1 MITDATGGTEWV
13 NPAFTR
19 MTGYTLAEMRGRKP
33 GDVLQCPDTDPET
46 VRRIAEGLDA
56 GRPVFVEILNRA
68 RDGRLYW
75 IEMDIQP
82 LRDAAGRIVNF
93 LAIQSDVTE
102 RKAREARL
110 EAAEREARLARERL
124 VAAIEALPDG
134 FVLYDAEER
143 LVLCNARYR
152 QIYSES
158 APAMTPGARFEDILR
173 YGLAR
178 GQIADAVGRE
188 EAWLAERLARHR
200 DPENTLE
207 QTLDDGR
214 RLRVYE
220 RATPEGGRVG
230 LRIDITELR
239 AAREAAER
247 ANRAKSMFLANM
259 SHEIRTP
266 MNGILGMAE
275 VVEARLGESALAG
288 QVATIRQSAEALLA
302 ILNDILDLSKI
313 EAGQLSLE
321 DGSVHPGEIA
331 ERIEAVHALAARAR
345 GLALFVSV
353 EGGAGVP
360 RRGDPCRVLQIL
372 HNLVG
377 NAIKF
382 TETGEVRVTL
392 SGSAGEPLAIS
403 VRDTGIGMTEEQAAS
418 VFEPFAQGDGTTART
433 HGGTG
438 LGMSIVRELVDL
450 MGGEVR
456 LTSAPGAGT
465 RIDVRLPL
473 PIRAESAEDV
483 DAPDARPNTLPTGLR
498 VLAAD
503 DNRTNRIVLTKMLE
517 GLGAAVTVV
526 ESGEAARAA
535 ARDARFDVLLLDIAM
550 PGMDGMETLAA
561 IRDEMAEAGRAP
573 AVAIAVTANAFEHQ
587 VRQYLEAGF
596 DAHLPKPVRS
606 AELAA
611 TIGRLL
617 HETSIQ
623 GAAS

>member
-1 MITDATGGTEWV
+1 
-13 NPAFTR
+13 
-19 MTGYTLAEMRGRKP
+19 
-33 GDVLQCPDTDPET
+33 
-46 VRRIAEGLDA
+46 
-56 GRPVFVEILNRA
+56 
-68 RDGRLYW
+68 
-75 IEMDIQP
+75 
-82 LRDAAGRIVNF
+82 
-93 LAIQSDVTE
+93 
-102 RKAREARL
+102 
-110 EAAEREARLARERL
+110 
-124 VAAIEALPDG
+124 
-134 FVLYDAEER
+134 
-143 LVLCNARYR
+143 
-152 QIYSES
+152 
-158 APAMTPGARFEDILR
+158 
-173 YGLAR
+173 
-178 GQIADAVGRE
+178 
-188 EAWLAERLARHR
+188 
-200 DPENTLE
+200 
-207 QTLDDGR
+207 
-214 RLRVYE
+214 
-220 RATPEGGRVG
+220 
-230 LRIDITELR
+230 
-239 AAREAAER
+239 
-247 ANRAKSMFLANM
+247 
-259 SHEIRTP
+259 
-266 MNGILGMAE
+266 
-275 VVEARLGESALAG
+275 
-288 QVATIRQSAEALLA
+288 
-302 ILNDILDLSKI
+302 
-313 EAGQLSLE
+313 
-321 DGSVHPGEIA
+321 
-331 ERIEAVHALAARAR
+331 
-345 GLALFVSV
+345 
-353 EGGAGVP
+353 VP
-360 RRGDPCRVLQIL
+360 RRGDPYRVLQIL

-438 LGMSIVRELVDL
+438 LGMSIVRQLVDM

-473 PIRAESAEDV
+473 PMRAESAEDAA
-483 DAPDARPNTLPTGLR
+483 APDARRNTLPTGLR
-498 VLAAD
+498 ILAAD
-503 DNRTNRIVLTKMLE
+503 DNRTNRLVLTKMLE
-517 GLGAAVTVV
+517 GLGATVTVV

-561 IRDEMAEAGRAP
+561 IRDEMADAGRAP